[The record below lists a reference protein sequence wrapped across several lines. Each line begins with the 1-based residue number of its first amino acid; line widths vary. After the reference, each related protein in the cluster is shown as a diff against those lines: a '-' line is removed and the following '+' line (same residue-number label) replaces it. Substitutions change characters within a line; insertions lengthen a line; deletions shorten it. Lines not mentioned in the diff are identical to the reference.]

1 MDAENPQ
8 GLFEKILFCTDFS
21 SNADFA
27 FSYALNLA
35 KLNPNSTLYLLHV
48 VPESDAQFWK
58 NYIYEIDNVDQ
69 KAKQDIEEH
78 LDQTYRAKIPAEVRF
93 EPIFRIGRESH
104 EILAVAREKQVDLIV
119 MGRHSQGSLQKAFF
133 GNITEKVA
141 RQAPCAVLT
150 VPLSYQEMLRK
161 KTSGPFN
168 GE

>member
-1 MDAENPQ
+1 MEMNNIQ
-8 GLFEKILFCTDFS
+8 GPFERILFCTDFS

-27 FSYALNLA
+27 FSYATALA
-35 KLNPNSTLYLLHV
+35 KLNPKSTLYLLHV

-58 NYIYEIDNVDQ
+58 NYIYEIENVDQ
-69 KAKQDIEEH
+69 KAKQDIEDR
-78 LDQTYRAKIPAEVRF
+78 LDRTYRAKVPAEVRF

-104 EILAVAREKQVDLIV
+104 EILEVAREKHVDLIV

-133 GNITEKVA
+133 GNITEKIA
-141 RQAPCAVLT
+141 RQAPCAVLI

-161 KTSGPFN
+161 RPPTPA

>member
-1 MDAENPQ
+1 MEPEKPQ

-35 KLNPNSTLYLLHV
+35 KMNPNSTLYLLHV

-58 NYIYEIDNVDQ
+58 NYIYEIENVDQ
-69 KAKQDIEEH
+69 KAKQDIEER
-78 LDQTYRAKIPAEVRF
+78 LDRTYRAKVPAEIRF
-93 EPIFRIGRESH
+93 EPIFRIGRESQ
-104 EILAVAREKQVDLIV
+104 EILAVAQEKQVDLIV
-119 MGRHSQGSLQKAFF
+119 MGRHSQGSLQKMFF

-141 RQAPCAVLT
+141 RQAPCAVLI

-161 KTSGPFN
+161 TPGRFSG
-168 GE
+168 E